1 MLCTHA
7 ACLSC
12 FPLQSDDPDEVVAE
26 DGDEVIPIRLR
37 SKAIWMNGGERDS
50 WRASVAAAST
60 AAALSFCAAALVF
73 HAEQPL
79 QALTAER
86 AGSGKKGSSKRK

>member
-1 MLCTHA
+1 MTLPPC
-7 ACLSC
+7 CL
-12 FPLQSDDPDEVVAE
+12 LQSADPDEVVAE

-37 SKAIWMNGGERDS
+37 GRAIWMHGEERDS

-79 QALTAER
+79 EALAAAKA
-86 AGSGKKGSSKRK
+86 AGGKKKASKKK